1 MVSSTSAGTTIG
13 ISAAVPATHDAAGFA
28 ALAPFTTIGGIESI
42 PAFGA
47 QVGVN
52 TFQPLNGPQDK
63 HKGPVNYGSLQ
74 LPFALDT
81 ADAGQILLNTAA
93 APTNNALYS
102 FLVTFANGDKRY
114 FRGRV
119 FGAPETVGGAT
130 NVLMGN
136 ATVEITTTVV
146 KVPAS

>member
-13 ISAAVPATHDAAGFA
+13 ISAAAPATFDKAGYA
-28 ALAPFTTIGGIESI
+28 ALAFTTITGIESI

-47 QVGVN
+47 QVAVN
-52 TFQPLNGPQDK
+52 SFQPLNGPQDK
-63 HKGPVNYGSLQ
+63 HKGPVNYGSLA
-74 LPFALDT
+74 LPYAIDK

-102 FLVTFANGDKRY
+102 FIVTFPNGDKRY

-119 FGAPETVGGAT
+119 FGAPETVGSAT

-136 ATVEITTTVV
+136 ATVEITTEVV
-146 KVPAS
+146 KDDAA